1 MARQPRIDRELARY
15 LVYGETVVVA
25 ARRHW
30 FHLIKEI
37 LLVAGATALA
47 LWADLSTSDGG
58 SGPVLRNITLAL
70 FWVSLAWFL
79 WALLNW
85 RHDWFVVTDKRFLL
99 FYGFIRRKVAMLPLL
114 RVTDMTYDRTV
125 LGRIVGYGRFVLE
138 SAGQTQALSV
148 IEHVPDA
155 DRHYRAICTKLFGS
169 DPADTGDSPDADAG
183 SDDDIDPTGSGPRT
197 TAGDH
202 SDFDDGT
209 GSRTDT
215 EREAETV
222 GSGSR
227 RSLPASPIRM
237 SGRGHP
243 RKKPSAQPEA
253 WYRNSTIGGVSR
265 TEDPDTGE
273 IPVIRAGQERP
284 DATESPIRSRTQR

>member
-1 MARQPRIDRELARY
+1 MARQPRLDRELARY
-15 LVYGETVVVA
+15 LVYGENVVVA
-25 ARRHW
+25 VRRHW

-37 LLVAGATALA
+37 LLISGATALA

-58 SGPVLRNITLAL
+58 SGPALRSFTLAV

-79 WALLNW
+79 WAVLNW

-114 RVTDMTYDRTV
+114 RVTDMTYDLTV
-125 LGRIVGYGRFVLE
+125 LGRIIGYGRFVLE

-155 DRHYRAICTKLFGS
+155 DRHYRAICTTLFGPS
-169 DPADTGDSPDADAG
+169 GAAGGSPGAAGESGADDTDPTAPPGEDRLSPD
-183 SDDDIDPTGSGPRT
+183 DDGP
-197 TAGDH
+197 G
-202 SDFDDGT
+202 FDDGT

-215 EREAETV
+215 EREPDPA
-222 GSGSR
+222 GSPTR
-227 RSLPASPIRM
+227 RQLPASPVQV

-243 RKKPSAQPEA
+243 RRKPSAEPES
-253 WYRNSTIGGVSR
+253 WYRSSNLSGRPRLG
-265 TEDPDTGE
+265 DTGE
-273 IPVIRAGQERP
+273 IPVIRPLHRRADR
-284 DATESPIRSRTQR
+284 D